1 VEQRIIGGK
10 RAAAATARARGPAP
24 PAAAAPRVRNVRID
38 AGSAGQRLDNFL
50 AKILKG
56 VPRAHLHRV
65 IRSGEVRVNMGRAG
79 ADTRL
84 ALGDEV
90 RIPPVR
96 AAERADRPLAPA
108 REFRVVH
115 EDDVIVCIDKPA
127 GVAVH
132 GGSGE
137 SHGVIEQMRQARPGA
152 FLELVHRLDKE
163 TSGLLLVAK
172 TRPALV
178 ALQSDLR
185 ARQPGRAIA
194 KGYAALVVGD
204 WPASLK
210 VIDVALRKDL
220 AADGSRHVRAT
231 GADDERGRRSISL
244 VRVAH
249 RFGDFSLLDVALKT
263 GRTHQIRVHL
273 ADAGHPIAGDPKY
286 GDFALNRALARATL
300 VPPLRFERMFLH
312 AGRLR
317 FVHPQSGAPVEL
329 EAPLPAAC
337 KALLEALAARTL

>member
-1 VEQRIIGGK
+1 M
-10 RAAAATARARGPAP
+10 
-24 PAAAAPRVRNVRID
+24 RNVRID

-50 AKILKG
+50 AKVLKG

-65 IRSGEVRVNMGRAG
+65 IRSGEVRVNMARAA

-84 ALGDEV
+84 ELGDAV

-96 AAERADRPLAPA
+96 TADRSDRPAAPA
-108 REFRVVH
+108 REFEVVH
-115 EDDVIVCIDKPA
+115 EDDAIVCIDKPA

-137 SHGVIEQMRQARPGA
+137 SFGVIEQMRRARPGE

-178 ALQSDLR
+178 ALQGDLR
-185 ARQPGRAIA
+185 ERRPGRALF
-194 KGYAALVVGD
+194 KGYVALVAGD

-210 VIDVALRKDL
+210 VIDVALRKDV
-220 AADGSRHVRAT
+220 AADGSRQVRAVDA
-231 GADDERGRRSISL
+231 GDARARRSISL
-244 VRVAH
+244 VRVAR
-249 RFGDFSLLDVALKT
+249 RFGDFSLLDVTLKT

-273 ADAGHPIAGDPKY
+273 ADAGHAIVGDPKY
-286 GDFALNRALARATL
+286 GDFALNRSLARATL
-300 VPPLRFERMFLH
+300 LPPLRFDRMFLH

-317 FVHPQSGAPVEL
+317 FAHPESGAPVEL
-329 EAPLPAAC
+329 ESTLPAAC
-337 KALLEALAARTL
+337 RELLDALAARAH

>member
-10 RAAAATARARGPAP
+10 RAQAIAARAAKPAL
-24 PAAAAPRVRNVRID
+24 ATVPRVQNVRID

-50 AKILKG
+50 AKVLKG

-65 IRSGEVRVNMGRAG
+65 IRSGEVRVNMARAA

-96 AAERADRPLAPA
+96 VADRSERMPAPA

-115 EDDVIVCIDKPA
+115 EDDALVCIDKPA

-178 ALQSDLR
+178 ALQNDLR
-185 ARQPGRAIA
+185 TRAPERAIA
-194 KGYAALVVGD
+194 KGYAALVIGD
-204 WPASLK
+204 WPGSLK

-220 AADGSRHVRAT
+220 AADGSRHVRVVD
-231 GADDERGRRSISL
+231 ADDERGRRSISL
-244 VRVAH
+244 VRVAR
-249 RFGDFSLLDVALKT
+249 RFGDFSLLEVTLKT

-273 ADAGHPIAGDPKY
+273 ADAGHAIVGDPKY
-286 GDFALNRALARATL
+286 GDFALNRSLARAVL
-300 VPPLRFERMFLH
+300 LPRLRFERMFLH

-317 FVHPQSGAPVEL
+317 FVHPASGATVEL
-329 EAPLPAAC
+329 EAPLPPAC
-337 KALLEALAARTL
+337 DELLDALAARAR

>member
-1 VEQRIIGGK
+1 VRINSA
-10 RAAAATARARGPAP
+10 RAAADS
-24 PAAAAPRVRNVRID
+24 RV
-38 AGSAGQRLDNFL
+38 
-50 AKILKG
+50 
-56 VPRAHLHRV
+56 
-65 IRSGEVRVNMGRAG
+65 
-79 ADTRL
+79 
-84 ALGDEV
+84 ALGD
-90 RIPPVR
+90 RIRVPPMRVADR
-96 AAERADRPLAPA
+96 ASRADAPA
-108 REFRVVH
+108 REYRVVH
-115 EDDVIVCIDKPA
+115 EDDAIVCIDKPA

-178 ALQSDLR
+178 ALQNDLR
-185 ARQPGRAIA
+185 TRRPGREFA

-220 AADGSRHVRAT
+220 AADGSRHVRAVD
-231 GADDERGRRSISL
+231 ADAARARRSISL
-244 VRVAH
+244 VRVAR
-249 RFGDFSLLDVALKT
+249 RFGDFSLVEVALKT

-273 ADAGHPIAGDPKY
+273 ADAGHPIVGDPKY
-286 GDFALNRALARATL
+286 GDFALNHAFARGGA

-312 AGRLR
+312 AARLR
-317 FVHPQSGAPVEL
+317 FVHPTAGTPLEL
-329 EAPLPAAC
+329 ASALPPAC
-337 KALLEALAARTL
+337 VALLDALAARAA

>member
-1 VEQRIIGGK
+1 MPAL
-10 RAAAATARARGPAP
+10 RAV
-24 PAAAAPRVRNVRID
+24 APRVQNVRVD
-38 AGSAGQRLDNFL
+38 EASAGQRLDNFL
-50 AKILKG
+50 AKVLKG

-65 IRSGEVRVNMGRAG
+65 IRSGEVRINSARAA
-79 ADTRL
+79 ADSRV
-84 ALGDEV
+84 ALGDRV
-90 RIPPVR
+90 RVPPMRVADR
-96 AAERADRPLAPA
+96 ASRADAPA
-108 REFRVVH
+108 REYRIVH
-115 EDDVIVCIDKPA
+115 EDDAIVCIDKPA

-137 SHGVIEQMRQARPGA
+137 SHGVIEQMRRARPGA

-178 ALQSDLR
+178 ALQNDLR
-185 ARQPGRAIA
+185 TRRPGREFA

-220 AADGSRHVRAT
+220 AADGSRHVRAVD
-231 GADDERGRRSISL
+231 ADDARARRSISL
-244 VRVAH
+244 VRVAR
-249 RFGDFSLLDVALKT
+249 RFGDFSLVEVALKT

-273 ADAGHPIAGDPKY
+273 ADAGHPIVGDPKY
-286 GDFALNRALARATL
+286 GDFALNHALARGGA

-312 AGRLR
+312 AARLR
-317 FVHPQSGAPVEL
+317 FVHPTAGTPLEL
-329 EAPLPAAC
+329 ASALPPAC
-337 KALLEALAARTL
+337 VALLDALAARAA

>member
-1 VEQRIIGGK
+1 M
-10 RAAAATARARGPAP
+10 PAP
-24 PAAAAPRVRNVRID
+24 RTAAPRVQNVRVD
-38 AGSAGQRLDNFL
+38 EASAGQRLDNFL
-50 AKILKG
+50 AKVLKG

-65 IRSGEVRVNMGRAG
+65 IRSGEVRVNSARAA
-79 ADTRL
+79 ADTRV
-84 ALGDEV
+84 APGDRV
-90 RIPPVR
+90 RVPPVR
-96 AAERADRPLAPA
+96 VADRSHRPPAPA
-108 REFRVVH
+108 REYRIVH
-115 EDDVIVCIDKPA
+115 EDDAIVCVDKPA

-178 ALQSDLR
+178 ALQNDLR
-185 ARQPGRAIA
+185 TRRPGREFA

-220 AADGSRHVRAT
+220 AADGSRHVRVVE
-231 GADDERGRRSISL
+231 ADDARARRSISV
-244 VRVAH
+244 VRVAR
-249 RFGDFSLLDVALKT
+249 RFGDFSLVEVTLKT

-273 ADAGHPIAGDPKY
+273 ADAGHPIVGDPKY
-286 GDFALNRALARATL
+286 GDFALNHALARGAL

-312 AGRLR
+312 AARLR
-317 FVHPQSGAPVEL
+317 FVHPVAGTPLEL
-329 EAPLPAAC
+329 ASALPSAC
-337 KALLEALAARTL
+337 AALLDALAGRAA

>member
-10 RAAAATARARGPAP
+10 GAAKAAGPAAKAPAAAAG
-24 PAAAAPRVRNVRID
+24 APRVRNVRVD
-38 AGSAGQRLDNFL
+38 EGSAGQRLDNYL
-50 AKILKG
+50 AKLLKG

-65 IRSGEVRVNMGRAG
+65 IRSGEVRVNMRRAD

-84 ALGDEV
+84 SLGDEV

-96 AAERADRPLAPA
+96 VAERSDRPAAPA
-108 REFRVVH
+108 REYRVVH
-115 EDDVIVCIDKPA
+115 EDDALVCIDKPA

-178 ALQSDLR
+178 ALQRDLR
-185 ARQPGRAIA
+185 VREPGRAIA
-194 KGYAALVVGD
+194 KGYAALVRGD

-210 VIDVALRKDL
+210 VIDVALRKDI
-220 AADGSRHVRAT
+220 AADGSRQVRAVD
-231 GADDERGRRSISL
+231 ADDARGRRSISL
-244 VRVAH
+244 VRVER
-249 RFGDFSLLDVALKT
+249 RFRDFSLLQVALKT

-273 ADAGHPIAGDPKY
+273 AEAGHPIAGDPKY
-286 GDFALNRALARATL
+286 GDFALNRALARGTL

-312 AGRLR
+312 AQTLR
-317 FVHPQSGAPVEL
+317 FVHPATGSPLAL

-337 KALLEALAARTL
+337 GELLEALGARSG

>member
-1 VEQRIIGGK
+1 
-10 RAAAATARARGPAP
+10 
-24 PAAAAPRVRNVRID
+24 VRNVLVD
-38 AGSAGQRLDNFL
+38 EASAGQRLDNFL
-50 AKILKG
+50 AKVLKG

-65 IRSGEVRVNMGRAG
+65 IRSGEVRVNSARAG
-79 ADTRL
+79 ADTRVG
-84 ALGDEV
+84 LGDRV
-90 RIPPVR
+90 RVPPVR
-96 AAERADRPLAPA
+96 VADRSDRPDAPA
-108 REFRVVH
+108 REYRVVH
-115 EDDVIVCIDKPA
+115 EDDAIVCIDKPA

-137 SHGVIEQMRQARPGA
+137 SHGVIEQMRKARPGA

-185 ARQPGRAIA
+185 TRQPGREFA

-220 AADGSRHVRAT
+220 AADGSRHVRVVDR
-231 GADDERGRRSISL
+231 DDARARRAISL
-244 VRVAH
+244 VRVAR
-249 RFGDFSLLDVALKT
+249 RFGDFSLVEVALKT

-273 ADAGHPIAGDPKY
+273 ADAGHPIVGDPKY
-286 GDFALNRALARATL
+286 GDFALNHALARGAL
-300 VPPLRFERMFLH
+300 VAPLRFERMFLH
-312 AGRLR
+312 ASRLR
-317 FVHPQSGAPVEL
+317 FVHPTTGTPLEL
-329 EAPLPAAC
+329 ASPLPPAC
-337 KALLEALAARTL
+337 TALLEALAARAD